1 MSIASPDASGPD
13 LAAWLLEQIAEDE
26 RTVQAVLKRTRNWK
40 QIDLPWWRV
49 RHGTPEYRA
58 VLQPEEML
66 LAVCGPDRLLAE
78 CDAKRRIIE
87 QYRAIEPD
95 DTGSQLWQA
104 MQRAE
109 RSTLLETLRFLALP
123 YADRE
128 GYREE
133 WRP

>member
-13 LAAWLLEQIAEDE
+13 LAAWLPEQIAEDE

-78 CDAKRRIIE
+78 CDAKRRIIDE
-87 QYRAIEPD
+87 HAAALANRKDHPD
-95 DTGSQLWQA
+95 DLAGAGWLLGTV
-104 MQRAE
+104 RA
-109 RSTLLETLRFLALP
+109 LKLLALP

>member
-1 MSIASPDASGPD
+1 MSAD

-78 CDAKRRIIE
+78 CAAKRQIIE
-87 QYRAIEPD
+87 LHGEQHDCTDPSAGVWPYVGCD
-95 DTGSQLWQA
+95 
-104 MQRAE
+104 
-109 RSTLLETLRFLALP
+109 TLRLLALP
-123 YADRE
+123 YADCD

-133 WRP
+133 WKP